1 MVGLMAVMVTSFKR
15 LMPASHCSQ
24 VCCSHCPSTQGRPL
38 LINSSARDSWTL
50 TGKHGSVSCGVIFLS
65 SGSWCTQGFV
75 CALHVS
81 LSLVLWEFCNQIPL
95 AFKVEFPVILSL
107 FSRSPGQEICYG
119 PRIFAAVYILLWY
132 NCSPVCGLSPWQ
144 LYSGVNGDL
153 LQEYLCYM
161 LCLSDLL
168 QSQPLCSWQSIADP
182 CLCKR
187 HSNTQSQV

>member
-1 MVGLMAVMVTSFKR
+1 MVGLMAIMVTSFKR

-24 VCCSHCPSTQGRPL
+24 VCCSHCPSTQGRPV

-50 TGKHGSVSCGVIFLS
+50 TGKHGPVFCGVVSFLLGPGAHKVSFVPSMCLFPQSCGSSVIKSHWPSKLN
-65 SGSWCTQGFV
+65 
-75 CALHVS
+75 S
-81 LSLVLWEFCNQIPL
+81 LWV
-95 AFKVEFPVILSL
+95 LSL

-119 PRIFAAVYILLWY
+119 PRIFAAVYALLWY
-132 NCSPVCGLSPWQ
+132 NCPPVCGLSPWQ
-144 LYSGVNGDL
+144 LYNGVNGVL